1 MKNLILDEPVKGV
14 ARLTLSQPKHRNAI
28 NAAMWAALPDLLA
41 ELAERGDLR
50 ALIITGAGDHFAAGA
65 DISEFETLYSTAESA
80 TKMSSN
86 IQKSCEALAS
96 FPRPTLAMIRGA
108 CIGGGCGVALSCD
121 FRFADKTARFA
132 VTPAKL
138 GLVYP
143 FGDIERL
150 IEAVGISHAKD
161 MLFSARMIDAKP
173 AHKIG
178 LIHRVYDAEDLDSKT
193 FDYLAMI
200 TARSPESLR
209 VMKTMISAYQ
219 KGQRGDTPE
228 TDALF
233 RSGFTSKDFAEGYSA
248 FLAKRPPDFSNG

>member
-1 MKNLILDEPVKGV
+1 
-14 ARLTLSQPKHRNAI
+14 
-28 NAAMWAALPDLLA
+28 MWAALPDLLA
-41 ELAERGDLR
+41 DLAKRDDLR
-50 ALIITGAGDHFAAGA
+50 ALIVTGAGDHFAAGA
-65 DISEFETLYSTAESA
+65 DISEFESLYSTPESA
-80 TKMSSN
+80 TKMSVN
-86 IQKSCEALAS
+86 IQKACETLS
-96 FPRPTLAMIRGA
+96 NFPRPTLAMIRGA

-173 AHKIG
+173 AHKMG
-178 LIHRVYDAEDLDSKT
+178 LVHRVYDVEDLETKT
-193 FDYLAMI
+193 IDYLDMI

-209 VMKTMISAYQ
+209 VMKTMIATYQ
-219 KGQRGDTPE
+219 KGQRGDAPE
-228 TDALF
+228 TDTLF
-233 RSGFTSKDFAEGYSA
+233 RSGFSSKDFAEGYSA
-248 FLAKRPPDFSNG
+248 FLAKRPPDFSNS